1 MINEVLFAIVVLIS
15 LLTVLLF
22 ARLGKEWL
30 MITPVILLVLAN
42 IFAPQLCTVFGIT
55 TSLALPI
62 YAAIF
67 LSTDII
73 AEHFGK
79 KTARK
84 MVWLGFASQVLML
97 VFSQIIIKVNV
108 IEFSQ
113 QINQALQTIFS
124 FTPRLVM
131 GSMIAYLISQHYDVW
146 IFHLL
151 KNKFKGKHIWL
162 RNNFSTTTSQVLDT
176 SIFVIIAF
184 YGVIPNFLELLIGAC
199 FLKII
204 IAFIDTPFIYLSY
217 NVIRKPIRRL
227 KLSAVT

>member
-1 MINEVLFAIVVLIS
+1 MINEVLFVIVIIIS

-22 ARLGKEWL
+22 IKLGKEWL
-30 MITPVILLVLAN
+30 MISPAILLVLAN

-79 KTARK
+79 KSAKK
-84 MVWLGFASQVLML
+84 MVWIGFTAQLLML
-97 VFSQIIIKVNV
+97 IFSQIIMKVNV

-113 QINQALQTIFS
+113 PINQALQTIFS
-124 FTPRLVM
+124 FTPRLVI

-146 IFHLL
+146 IFHHL
-151 KNKFKGKHIWL
+151 KSKFKGKHLWL

-184 YGVIPNFLELLIGAC
+184 YGVIPNFLELLVGAC
-199 FLKII
+199 ILKII
-204 IAFIDTPFIYLSY
+204 IALIDTPFIYLSY
-217 NVIRKPIRRL
+217 KIIKKPIK
-227 KLSAVT
+227 KLRINN